1 MIKWQDKKVK
11 GVIIAA
17 GYGTRFLP
25 ATKTIPKEMLPIID
39 KPSID
44 FIIEEFIESG
54 IVDILIVSSRRKKV
68 MEDHLDKEKELEGIF
83 SLEGKNEK
91 LEKIAPP
98 RANIFFTRQQDMFG
112 TGHAIYQAKSF
123 TEDNPFVV
131 AYPDDI
137 FFCKTKPLSEQL
149 IDIFRKTGKSVLAI
163 RDMGSEDITR
173 YGVLKVDEKDGY
185 YDVGAIVEK
194 PAPGTEPSKFVSF
207 GRYLFTPDFFDEVEP
222 MVKAHKSGELYQ
234 TDPINNLAK
243 KGKVIGLA
251 YEGERFDTGAP
262 FGFFQAI
269 VRYGLQHKDLKDQV
283 RGYIK
288 SIAGEV

>member
-54 IVDILIVSSRRKKV
+54 INDILIVSSRRKKV

-83 SLEGKNEK
+83 SFEGKNEK

-112 TGHAIYQAKSF
+112 TGHAIYQGKSF

-137 FFCKTKPLSEQL
+137 FFCKTKPLSGQL